1 LVSVVFASESAGL
14 VYPDGTQALADTSV
28 SVAAGEFVS
37 IVGPSGCGKSTLL
50 RMASGLIAPTSG
62 SIARTGTVQF
72 VFQDSTLLPWRTV
85 RNNVALNLE
94 LQKVNQQ
101 IINERTSAALALVG
115 LTDSAEKLPRQLS
128 GGMKMRTS
136 LARSLVCEPDLYL
149 FDEPFAALDEFSR
162 ERLNMELRTMLS
174 TRNAGSL
181 FVTHSIAEAV
191 FLSHRVLVMS
201 PRPGT
206 IVKEFVIPFG
216 NDRDQDLRYTSTFA
230 QVSGEI
236 AQSLRELTPL

>member
-1 LVSVVFASESAGL
+1 MSPVFTSTSVGL
-14 VYPDGTQALADTSV
+14 TDPDGTDALHNTSV

-50 RMASGLIAPTSG
+50 RLASGLIAPTSG
-62 SIARTGTVQF
+62 TITRTGSVQF
-72 VFQDSTLLPWRTV
+72 VFQDSTLLPWRSV
-85 RNNVALNLE
+85 RRNVSLNLE
-94 LQKVNQQ
+94 LQLVERAE
-101 IINERTSAALALVG
+101 IDERTNSALALVG
-115 LTDSAEKLPRQLS
+115 LLDSAEKLPRQLS

-136 LARSLVCEPDLYL
+136 LARSLVCEPDMYL

-162 ERLNMELRTMLS
+162 ERLNVELRAMLS
-174 TRNAGSL
+174 TRNAASL

-206 IVKEFVIPFG
+206 IVREFAIPFG
-216 NDRDQDLRYTSTFA
+216 PDRQHDLRYSPEFA
-230 QVSGEI
+230 RLSGEI
-236 AQSLRELTPL
+236 AQSLRELIAS

>member
-1 LVSVVFASESAGL
+1 MGPVFTSQAVGL
-14 VYPDGTQALADTSV
+14 TYPDGTDALHNTSV

-50 RMASGLIAPTSG
+50 RLASGLITPTSG
-62 SIARTGTVQF
+62 TISRTGTVQF
-72 VFQDSTLLPWRTV
+72 VFQDSTLLPWRSV
-85 RNNVALNLE
+85 RRNVALNLE
-94 LQKVNQQ
+94 LQKVEESE
-101 IINERTSAALALVG
+101 IDERTNSALALVG
-115 LTDSAEKLPRQLS
+115 LLDSAEKLPRQLS

-136 LARSLVCEPDLYL
+136 LARSLVCEPDMYL

-162 ERLNMELRTMLS
+162 ERLNVELRSMLS
-174 TRNAGSL
+174 TRNAASL

-206 IVKEFVIPFG
+206 IVREFAIPFG
-216 NDRDQDLRYTSTFA
+216 PDRQQELRYSPEFA
-230 QVSGEI
+230 QLSGEI
-236 AQSLRELTPL
+236 AQSLRELITS

>member
-1 LVSVVFASESAGL
+1 MSAVFVSEAVGL
-14 VYPDGTQALADTSV
+14 TYPDGTEALHDASV
-28 SVAAGEFVS
+28 SVASGEFVS

-50 RMASGLIAPTSG
+50 RLASGLIAPTSG
-62 SIARTGTVQF
+62 SITRTGTVQF
-72 VFQDSTLLPWRTV
+72 VFQDSTLLPWRSV
-85 RNNVALNLE
+85 RRNVSLNLE
-94 LQKVNQQ
+94 LQKVGKSE
-101 IINERTSAALALVG
+101 IEERTNSALTLVG
-115 LTDSAEKLPRQLS
+115 LLDSAEKLPRQLS

-162 ERLNMELRTMLS
+162 ERLNVELRTMLS
-174 TRNAGSL
+174 TRNAASL

-206 IVKEFVIPFG
+206 IVQEFVIPFG
-216 NDRDQDLRYTSTFA
+216 PDRQQDLRYSPEFA
-230 QVSGEI
+230 RLSGEI
-236 AQSLRELTPL
+236 AQSLRELIAL

>member
-1 LVSVVFASESAGL
+1 
-14 VYPDGTQALADTSV
+14 V

-50 RMASGLIAPTSG
+50 RMASGLIANTSG
-62 SIARTGTVQF
+62 TLSRTGTVQF

-85 RNNVALNLE
+85 RRNVALNLE
-94 LQKVNQQ
+94 LQKVDQHV
-101 IINERTSAALALVG
+101 IDERTNSALKLVG
-115 LTDSAEKLPRQLS
+115 LLDSADKLPRQLS
-128 GGMKMRTS
+128 GGMKMRTA

-162 ERLNMELRTMLS
+162 ERLNVELRSMLS

-206 IVKEFVIPFG
+206 IVKEFIIPFG
-216 NDRDQDLRYTSTFA
+216 IDRDQDLRYSSEFA
-230 QVSGEI
+230 HVSGEI
-236 AQSLRELTPL
+236 AQSLRELSPL

>member
-1 LVSVVFASESAGL
+1 VSVVFSSDSAGL
-14 VYPDGTQALADTSV
+14 TYPDGTQALLDTRV

-50 RMASGLIAPTSG
+50 RMASGLIANTSG
-62 SIARTGTVQF
+62 TLSRTGTVQF

-85 RNNVALNLE
+85 RRNVALNLE
-94 LQKVNQQ
+94 LQKVDQHV
-101 IINERTSAALALVG
+101 IDERTNSALKLVG
-115 LTDSAEKLPRQLS
+115 LLDSADKLPRQLS
-128 GGMKMRTS
+128 GGMKMRTA

-162 ERLNMELRTMLS
+162 ERLNVELRSMLS

-206 IVKEFVIPFG
+206 IVKEFIIPFG
-216 NDRDQDLRYTSTFA
+216 IDRDQDLRYSSEFA
-230 QVSGEI
+230 HVSGEI
-236 AQSLRELTPL
+236 AQSLRELSPL

>member
-1 LVSVVFASESAGL
+1 VSVVFSSDSAGL
-14 VYPDGTQALADTSV
+14 KYPDGTQALLDTSV

-50 RMASGLIAPTSG
+50 RMASGLIANTSG
-62 SIARTGTVQF
+62 TLSRTGTVQF

-85 RNNVALNLE
+85 RRNVALNLE
-94 LQKVNQQ
+94 LQKVDQHV
-101 IINERTSAALALVG
+101 IDERTNSALKLVG
-115 LTDSAEKLPRQLS
+115 LLDSAEKLPRQLS

-162 ERLNMELRTMLS
+162 ERLNVELRSMLS

-216 NDRDQDLRYTSTFA
+216 NDRDQELRYSSEFA
-230 QVSGEI
+230 HVSGEI
-236 AQSLRELTPL
+236 AQSLRELSPL

>member
-1 LVSVVFASESAGL
+1 MSVVFSSTSAGL
-14 VYPDGTQALADTSV
+14 IYPDGTQALLDTSV

-50 RMASGLIAPTSG
+50 RMASGLIAQTSG
-62 SIARTGTVQF
+62 TLNRTGTVQF

-85 RNNVALNLE
+85 RKNVALNLE

-101 IINERTSAALALVG
+101 IIDERTTAVLELVG
-115 LTDSAEKLPRQLS
+115 LLDSAEKLPRQLS

-136 LARSLVCEPDLYL
+136 LARSLVCEPELYL

-162 ERLNMELRTMLS
+162 ERLNIELRTMLS

-206 IVKEFVIPFG
+206 IVKEFNIPFG
-216 NDRDQDLRYTSTFA
+216 QDRDQDLRYSSEFA
-230 QVSGEI
+230 HVSGEI
-236 AQSLRELTPL
+236 AQSLREMASL

>member
-1 LVSVVFASESAGL
+1 MSPVFSSEVVGL
-14 VYPDGTQALADTSV
+14 TFPDGTDALHNTNL

-50 RMASGLIAPTSG
+50 RLASGLIAPTSG

-72 VFQDSTLLPWRTV
+72 VFQDSTLLPWRSV
-85 RNNVALNLE
+85 RRNVSLNIE
-94 LQKVNQQ
+94 LQKLEKSE
-101 IINERTSAALALVG
+101 IEERTNSALALVG
-115 LTDSAEKLPRQLS
+115 LLDSAEKLPRQLS

-162 ERLNMELRTMLS
+162 ERLNIELRIMLS
-174 TRNAGSL
+174 TRNAASL

-206 IVKEFVIPFG
+206 IVQEFAIPFG
-216 NDRDQDLRYTSTFA
+216 PDRQQDLRYSPEFA
-230 QVSGEI
+230 RLSGEI
-236 AQSLRELTPL
+236 AQSLRELIAS

>member
-1 LVSVVFASESAGL
+1 MSVVFSSTSAGL
-14 VYPDGTQALADTSV
+14 TYPDGTQALLDTSV

-50 RMASGLIAPTSG
+50 RMASGLIAQTSG
-62 SIARTGTVQF
+62 TISRTGTVQF

-85 RNNVALNLE
+85 RKNVALNLE
-94 LQKVNQQ
+94 LQKFDQQ
-101 IINERTSAALALVG
+101 IIDERTTAVLELVG
-115 LTDSAEKLPRQLS
+115 LLDSAEKLPRQLS
-128 GGMKMRTS
+128 GGMKRRTS
-136 LARSLVCEPDLYL
+136 LARSLICDPDLYV

-162 ERLNMELRTMLS
+162 ERLNVELRTMLS

-206 IVKEFVIPFG
+206 IVKEFIIPFG
-216 NDRDQDLRYTSTFA
+216 IDRDQNLRYSSEFA
-230 QVSGEI
+230 HVSGEI
-236 AQSLRELTPL
+236 AQSLRELSPL

>member
-1 LVSVVFASESAGL
+1 VSPVFTSKAVGL
-14 VYPDGTQALADTSV
+14 TFPDGTDALHNTNV
-28 SVAAGEFVS
+28 NVAAGEFVS

-50 RMASGLIAPTSG
+50 RLASGLIAPTSG

-72 VFQDSTLLPWRTV
+72 VFQDSTLLPWRSV
-85 RNNVALNLE
+85 RRNVSLNLE
-94 LQKVNQQ
+94 LQKVEKSE
-101 IINERTSAALALVG
+101 IDERTNNALALVG
-115 LTDSAEKLPRQLS
+115 LLDSAEKLPRQLS

-136 LARSLVCEPDLYL
+136 LARSLVCEPELYL

-162 ERLNMELRTMLS
+162 ERLNLEHRSMMS
-174 TRNAGSL
+174 TRSASSL

-206 IVKEFVIPFG
+206 IVQEFAIPFG
-216 NDRDQDLRYTSTFA
+216 PDRQQDLRYSPEFA
-230 QVSGEI
+230 RLSGEI
-236 AQSLRELTPL
+236 AQSLRELIAS

>member
-1 LVSVVFASESAGL
+1 MSAVFTSVGVGL
-14 VYPDGTQALADTSV
+14 TYPDGTDALRNTSV

-50 RMASGLIAPTSG
+50 RLASGLIAPTSG
-62 SIARTGTVQF
+62 TISRTGTVQF
-72 VFQDSTLLPWRTV
+72 VFQDSTLLPWRSV
-85 RNNVALNLE
+85 RRNVALNLE
-94 LQKVNQQ
+94 LQKVEKTELD
-101 IINERTSAALALVG
+101 ERTNRALALVG
-115 LTDSAEKLPRQLS
+115 LMDSAEKLPRQLS

-136 LARSLVCEPDLYL
+136 LARSLVCEPDMYL

-162 ERLNMELRTMLS
+162 ERLNVELRAMLS
-174 TRNAGSL
+174 TRNAASL

-206 IVKEFVIPFG
+206 IVREFAIPFG
-216 NDRDQDLRYTSTFA
+216 PDRQQDLRYSSEFA
-230 QVSGEI
+230 HLSGEI
-236 AQSLRELTPL
+236 AQSLRELIAS

>member
-1 LVSVVFASESAGL
+1 MSPVFTSAAVGL
-14 VYPDGTQALADTSV
+14 TYPDGTDALHNTSV

-50 RMASGLIAPTSG
+50 RLASGLIAPTSG
-62 SIARTGTVQF
+62 TIARTGSVQF
-72 VFQDSTLLPWRTV
+72 VFQDSTLLPWRSV
-85 RNNVALNLE
+85 RRNVSLNLE
-94 LQKVNQQ
+94 LQKVERPE
-101 IINERTSAALALVG
+101 IDERTNSALALVG
-115 LTDSAEKLPRQLS
+115 LLDSAEKLPRQLS

-136 LARSLVCEPDLYL
+136 LARSLVCEPDMYL

-162 ERLNMELRTMLS
+162 ERLNVELRTMLS
-174 TRNAGSL
+174 TRNAASL

-206 IVKEFVIPFG
+206 IVREFAIPFG
-216 NDRDQDLRYTSTFA
+216 HDRQQELRYSPEFA
-230 QVSGEI
+230 QLSGEI
-236 AQSLRELTPL
+236 AQSLRELIAS

>member
-1 LVSVVFASESAGL
+1 MTSVFTADAVGL
-14 VYPDGTQALADTSV
+14 TYPDGTHALTNTSV

-50 RMASGLIAPTSG
+50 RLASGLITPTSG
-62 SIARTGTVQF
+62 KIARTGTVQF
-72 VFQDSTLLPWRTV
+72 VFQDSTLLPWRSV
-85 RNNVALNLE
+85 RRNISLNLE
-94 LQKVNQQ
+94 LQK
-101 IINERTSAALALVG
+101 IEKTEIADRTNSALALVG
-115 LTDSAEKLPRQLS
+115 LLDSAEKLPRQLS

-136 LARSLVCEPDLYL
+136 LARSLVCDPGMYL

-162 ERLNMELRTMLS
+162 ERLNVELRTMLS
-174 TRNAGSL
+174 TRNAASL

-206 IVKEFVIPFG
+206 IVQEFAIPFG
-216 NDRDQDLRYTSTFA
+216 PDRQQDLRYSPEFA
-230 QVSGEI
+230 RLSGEI
-236 AQSLRELTPL
+236 AQSLREMISS

>member
-1 LVSVVFASESAGL
+1 VSSVFISHAVGHRYS
-14 VYPDGTQALADTSV
+14 DGTQALTNTSV

-50 RMASGLIAPTSG
+50 RLASGLIQPTSG
-62 SIARTGTVQF
+62 NLSRTGTVQF

-85 RNNVALNLE
+85 RRNVSLNLE
-94 LQKVNQQ
+94 LQK
-101 IINERTSAALALVG
+101 IEKSLIDDRTNKALALVG
-115 LTDSAEKLPRQLS
+115 LTDSADKLPRQLS

-136 LARSLVCEPDLYL
+136 LARSLVCEPDMYL

-162 ERLNMELRTMLS
+162 ERLNVELRAMLS
-174 TRNAGSL
+174 TRNAASL

-206 IVKEFVIPFG
+206 IVREFVIPFG
-216 NDRDQDLRYTSTFA
+216 TDRQQDLRYSPEFA
-230 QVSGEI
+230 LLSGEI
-236 AQSLRELTPL
+236 AQSLRELIAL

>member
-1 LVSVVFASESAGL
+1 MSPVFTTQAVGL
-14 VYPDGTQALADTSV
+14 TYPDGTDALHNTSV

-50 RMASGLIAPTSG
+50 RLASGLIAPTSG
-62 SIARTGTVQF
+62 TISRTGTVQF
-72 VFQDSTLLPWRTV
+72 VFQDSTLLPWRSV
-85 RNNVALNLE
+85 RRNVALNLE
-94 LQKVNQQ
+94 LQK
-101 IINERTSAALALVG
+101 IERTEIDERTNSALALVG
-115 LTDSAEKLPRQLS
+115 LLDSAEKLPRQLS

-136 LARSLVCEPDLYL
+136 LARSLVCEPDMYL

-162 ERLNMELRTMLS
+162 ERLNVELRAMLS
-174 TRNAGSL
+174 TRNAASL

-206 IVKEFVIPFG
+206 IVREFAIPFG
-216 NDRDQDLRYTSTFA
+216 PDRQQELRYSPEFA
-230 QVSGEI
+230 QLSGEI
-236 AQSLRELTPL
+236 AQSLRELITS

>member
-1 LVSVVFASESAGL
+1 MTSVFTADAVGL
-14 VYPDGTQALADTSV
+14 TYPDGTHALTNTSV

-50 RMASGLIAPTSG
+50 RLASGLIPPTSG
-62 SIARTGTVQF
+62 NIARTGTVQF
-72 VFQDSTLLPWRTV
+72 VFQDSTLLPWRSV
-85 RNNVALNLE
+85 RRNISLNLE
-94 LQKVNQQ
+94 LQK
-101 IINERTSAALALVG
+101 IEKTEIADRTNSALALVG
-115 LTDSAEKLPRQLS
+115 LLDSAEKLPRQLS

-136 LARSLVCEPDLYL
+136 LARSLVCDPGMYL

-162 ERLNMELRTMLS
+162 ERLNVELRTMLS
-174 TRNAGSL
+174 TRNAASL

-206 IVKEFVIPFG
+206 IVQEFAIPFG
-216 NDRDQDLRYTSTFA
+216 PDRQQDLRYSPAFA
-230 QVSGEI
+230 RLSGEI
-236 AQSLRELTPL
+236 AQSLREMISS

>member
-1 LVSVVFASESAGL
+1 MKPVFTSEAVGL
-14 VYPDGTQALADTSV
+14 TYPDGTEALTNTNV

-50 RMASGLIAPTSG
+50 RLASGLIAPTSG
-62 SIARTGTVQF
+62 TIDRSGSVQF
-72 VFQDSTLLPWRTV
+72 VFQDSTLLPWRSV
-85 RNNVALNLE
+85 SRNVSLNLE
-94 LQKVNQQ
+94 LQK
-101 IINERTSAALALVG
+101 IDKSEIDERTNNALAMVG
-115 LTDSAEKLPRQLS
+115 LLDSAEKLPRQLS

-136 LARSLVCEPDLYL
+136 LARSLVCEPELYL

-162 ERLNMELRTMLS
+162 ERLNLELRSMMS
-174 TRNAGSL
+174 TRSAASL

-206 IVKEFVIPFG
+206 IVQEFAIPFG
-216 NDRDQDLRYTSTFA
+216 SDRQQDLRYSPEFA
-230 QVSGEI
+230 RLSGEI
-236 AQSLRELTPL
+236 AQSLRELIAQ

>member
-1 LVSVVFASESAGL
+1 VSVVFSSNSAGL
-14 VYPDGTQALADTSV
+14 IYPDGTQALLNTSV

-50 RMASGLIAPTSG
+50 RMASGLIAQTSG
-62 SIARTGTVQF
+62 TLSRTGTVQF

-85 RNNVALNLE
+85 RKNIALNLE
-94 LQKVNQQ
+94 LQKVDQQ
-101 IINERTSAALALVG
+101 IIDERTTAVLELVG
-115 LTDSAEKLPRQLS
+115 LLDSAEKLPRQLS

-136 LARSLVCEPDLYL
+136 LARSLVCEPELYL

-162 ERLNMELRTMLS
+162 ERLNIELRTMLS

-206 IVKEFVIPFG
+206 IVKEFSIPFG
-216 NDRDQDLRYTSTFA
+216 QDRDQDLRYSSEFA
-230 QVSGEI
+230 RVSGEI
-236 AQSLRELTPL
+236 AQSLREMASL

>member
-1 LVSVVFASESAGL
+1 MKPVFTSEAIGL
-14 VYPDGTQALADTSV
+14 TYPDGTEALTNTNV

-50 RMASGLIAPTSG
+50 RLASGLIAPTSG
-62 SIARTGTVQF
+62 TIDRSGSVQF
-72 VFQDSTLLPWRTV
+72 VFQDSTLLPWRSV
-85 RNNVALNLE
+85 RRNVSLNLE
-94 LQKVNQQ
+94 LQRLEKSE
-101 IINERTSAALALVG
+101 IDERTNKALALVG
-115 LTDSAEKLPRQLS
+115 LLDSAEKLPRQLS

-136 LARSLVCEPDLYL
+136 LARSLVCDPELYL

-162 ERLNMELRTMLS
+162 ERLNLELRSMMS
-174 TRNAGSL
+174 TRSAASL

-206 IVKEFVIPFG
+206 IVQEFAIPFG
-216 NDRDQDLRYTSTFA
+216 SDRQQDLRYSPEFA
-230 QVSGEI
+230 RLSGEI
-236 AQSLRELTPL
+236 SQSLRELIAS

>member
-1 LVSVVFASESAGL
+1 VSPVFTSEAVGL
-14 VYPDGTQALADTSV
+14 TFPDGTDALHNTNI

-50 RMASGLIAPTSG
+50 RLASGLIAPTSG

-72 VFQDSTLLPWRTV
+72 VFQDSTLLPWRSV
-85 RNNVALNLE
+85 RRNVSLNLE
-94 LQKVNQQ
+94 LQKLEKSE
-101 IINERTSAALALVG
+101 IEERTNSALALVG
-115 LTDSAEKLPRQLS
+115 LLDSAEKLPRQLS

-149 FDEPFAALDEFSR
+149 FDEPFAALDEFTR
-162 ERLNMELRTMLS
+162 ERLNIELRTMLS
-174 TRNAGSL
+174 TRNAASL

-206 IVKEFVIPFG
+206 IVQEFAIPFG
-216 NDRDQDLRYTSTFA
+216 PDRQQDLRYSPEFA
-230 QVSGEI
+230 RLSGEI
-236 AQSLRELTPL
+236 AQSLRELIAS

>member
-1 LVSVVFASESAGL
+1 VSVVFSSNSAGL
-14 VYPDGTQALADTSV
+14 KYPDGTQALLDTSV

-50 RMASGLIAPTSG
+50 RMASGLIANTSG
-62 SIARTGTVQF
+62 TLSRTGTVQF

-85 RNNVALNLE
+85 RRNVALNLE
-94 LQKVNQQ
+94 LQKVDQHVIDEHTN
-101 IINERTSAALALVG
+101 SALKLVG
-115 LTDSAEKLPRQLS
+115 LLDSAEKLPRQLS
-128 GGMKMRTS
+128 GGMKMRTA

-162 ERLNMELRTMLS
+162 ERLNIELRSMLS

-206 IVKEFVIPFG
+206 IVKEFIIPFG
-216 NDRDQDLRYTSTFA
+216 IDRDQDLRYSSEFA
-230 QVSGEI
+230 HVSGEI
-236 AQSLRELTPL
+236 AQSLRELSPL

>member
-1 LVSVVFASESAGL
+1 MSPVFTSTAVGL
-14 VYPDGTQALADTSV
+14 TYPDGTDALHNTSV

-50 RMASGLIAPTSG
+50 RLASGLISPTSG
-62 SIARTGTVQF
+62 IISRTGTVQF
-72 VFQDSTLLPWRTV
+72 VFQDSTLLPWRSV
-85 RNNVALNLE
+85 RRNVSLNLE
-94 LQKVNQQ
+94 LQKVGNSE
-101 IINERTSAALALVG
+101 IEERTNSALALVG
-115 LTDSAEKLPRQLS
+115 LLDSAEKLPRQLS

-136 LARSLVCEPDLYL
+136 LARSLVCEPDMYL

-162 ERLNMELRTMLS
+162 ERLNVELRSMLS
-174 TRNAGSL
+174 TRNAASI

-206 IVKEFVIPFG
+206 IVREFAIPFG
-216 NDRDQDLRYTSTFA
+216 PDRQQDLRYSPEFA
-230 QVSGEI
+230 RLSGEI
-236 AQSLRELTPL
+236 AQSLRELVAS

>member
-1 LVSVVFASESAGL
+1 MSPVFTSQAVGL
-14 VYPDGTQALADTSV
+14 TYPDGTDALHNTSV

-50 RMASGLIAPTSG
+50 RLASGLITPTSG
-62 SIARTGTVQF
+62 TMSRTGTVQF
-72 VFQDSTLLPWRTV
+72 VFQDSTLLPWRSV
-85 RNNVALNLE
+85 RGNVALNLE
-94 LQKVNQQ
+94 LQKVEKSELD
-101 IINERTSAALALVG
+101 ERTNRALALVG
-115 LTDSAEKLPRQLS
+115 LLDSAEKLPRQLS

-136 LARSLVCEPDLYL
+136 LARSLVCEPDMYL

-162 ERLNMELRTMLS
+162 ERLNVELRTMLS
-174 TRNAGSL
+174 TRNAASL

-206 IVKEFVIPFG
+206 IVREFVIPFG
-216 NDRDQDLRYTSTFA
+216 PDRQQDLRYSPEFA
-230 QVSGEI
+230 QLSGEI
-236 AQSLRELTPL
+236 AQSLRELIAS

>member
-1 LVSVVFASESAGL
+1 MSEVFSSDSAGL
-14 VYPDGTQALADTSV
+14 TYPDGTQALLDTSV

-50 RMASGLIAPTSG
+50 RMASGLIANTSG
-62 SIARTGTVQF
+62 TLSRTGTVQF

-85 RNNVALNLE
+85 RRNVALNLE
-94 LQKVNQQ
+94 LQKVDQHV
-101 IINERTSAALALVG
+101 IDERTNSALKLVG
-115 LTDSAEKLPRQLS
+115 LLDSADKLPRQLS
-128 GGMKMRTS
+128 GGMKMRTA

-162 ERLNMELRTMLS
+162 ERLNVELRSMLS

-206 IVKEFVIPFG
+206 IVKEFIIPFG
-216 NDRDQDLRYTSTFA
+216 IDRDQDLRYSSEFA
-230 QVSGEI
+230 HVSGEI
-236 AQSLRELTPL
+236 AQSLRELSPL

>member
-1 LVSVVFASESAGL
+1 MTPVFTSKAVGL
-14 VYPDGTQALADTSV
+14 TYPDGTDALHNTSV

-50 RMASGLIAPTSG
+50 RLASGLITPTSG
-62 SIARTGTVQF
+62 TMSRTGTVQF
-72 VFQDSTLLPWRTV
+72 VFQDSTLLPWRSV
-85 RNNVALNLE
+85 RGNVALNLE
-94 LQKVNQQ
+94 LQKVEKSELD
-101 IINERTSAALALVG
+101 ERTNRALALVG
-115 LTDSAEKLPRQLS
+115 LLDSAEKLPRQLS

-136 LARSLVCEPDLYL
+136 LARSLVCEPDMYL

-162 ERLNMELRTMLS
+162 ERLNVELRTMLS
-174 TRNAGSL
+174 TRNAASL

-206 IVKEFVIPFG
+206 IVREFAIPFG
-216 NDRDQDLRYTSTFA
+216 HDRQQDLRYSPEFA
-230 QVSGEI
+230 QLSGEI
-236 AQSLRELTPL
+236 AQSLRELIAS